1 MLMWNR
7 IRQFRSLKSEARGL
21 FLRASVVLP
30 LISISLRWRGFRK
43 TKASL
48 QHFLSVPHGSQNFD
62 AQARATLTA
71 QIVRATSNHALGDP
85 TCLEVSLALW
95 WLLSRQGIASD
106 LRVGIRKDGETFE
119 AHAWV
124 ECGGATLNE
133 PEMHHR
139 QFAAFDAA
147 LASLPP
153 EPG

>member
-1 MLMWNR
+1 MLIWNR

-21 FLRASVVLP
+21 FLRAFVVLP

-48 QHFLSVPHGSQNFD
+48 QHFLSIPYGSQNID
-62 AQARATLTA
+62 AQAHAILTA
-71 QIVRATSNHALGDP
+71 QLVRAAAHHGIGDP
-85 TCLEVSLALW
+85 ACLEVALALW
-95 WLLSRQGIASD
+95 WLLARQGIASE

>member
-1 MLMWNR
+1 MLMWNW
-7 IRQFRSLKSEARGL
+7 IRRFRALERPAQRL
-21 FLRASVVLP
+21 FLRSSVVLP

-48 QHFLSVPHGSQNFD
+48 QHFLSVPYGSQNLA
-62 AQARATLTA
+62 AQARANLTA
-71 QIVRATSNHALGDP
+71 QIVRAAAHHAIGDP
-85 TCLEVSLALW
+85 ACLEVSLALW
-95 WLLSRQGIASD
+95 WLLARQGIASD
-106 LRVGIRKDGETFE
+106 LRVGIRRDGETFE

-133 PEMHHR
+133 PEMNHR
-139 QFAAFDAA
+139 HFAAFDAA

>member
-1 MLMWNR
+1 MQMWNR
-7 IRQFRSLKSEARGL
+7 IRQFRALESAARGL

-48 QHFLSVPHGSQNFD
+48 QHFLSVPYGSQNHD
-62 AQARATLTA
+62 AQAQAILTA
-71 QIVRATSNHALGDP
+71 QLVRTAAHRRIGDP

-95 WLLSRQGIASD
+95 SLLSRQGIASD
-106 LRVGIRKDGETFE
+106 LRLRIRKDAETFE
-119 AHAWV
+119 AHTWV
-124 ECGGATLNE
+124 ECAGATLNE
-133 PEMHHR
+133 PEMRHR